1 MPRLFIFLGLLLGFI
16 ASGSAR
22 AQAPAELAADAPS
35 EPWLETLSALLTER
49 YRATGQLTLSW
60 ARPRPAAAAI
70 ASADLAIVD
79 APAELAPQIL
89 ITVLSTDLAGVT
101 RNHTLILRAELWRD
115 GWCPRDAVRTSTR
128 LDPAAMEPR
137 RFDALRQKE
146 ALPADPDAELDFTR
160 NIPAGRL
167 LTFRDVTRRPLVRRG
182 QNLEV
187 LASDGA
193 LTITLHAVAL
203 HDAGRGEP
211 VRVRNPD
218 SKKDFVAEVT
228 GESRA
233 SVRF

>member
-1 MPRLFIFLGLLLGFI
+1 MPRFLSFLGLLLALLAP
-16 ASGSAR
+16 ASLR
-22 AQAPAELAADAPS
+22 AQTAAEAPAEAPA
-35 EPWLETLSALLTER
+35 EPWLETLSALLTDR
-49 YRATGQLTLSW
+49 YRSTGQLTLAW
-60 ARPRPAAAAI
+60 ARPRPAAAAL
-70 ASADLAIVD
+70 ASDLSLID
-79 APAELAPQIL
+79 APAELGPQIL
-89 ITVLSTDLAGVT
+89 ITVRATDAVGT
-101 RNHTLILRAELWRD
+101 SRDYTLILRAELWRD
-115 GWCPRDAVRTSTR
+115 GWCPRDAVRTASR
-128 LDPAAMEPR
+128 LDPSAMEPR
-137 RFDALRQKE
+137 RFDALRQHD

-167 LTFRDVTRRPLVRRG
+167 LTNRDVTRRPLVRRG
-182 QNLEV
+182 QNLAV
-187 LASDGA
+187 LATDGA

>member
-1 MPRLFIFLGLLLGFI
+1 MLRFLSSFALVLACF
-16 ASGSAR
+16 APVSAR
-22 AQAPAELAADAPS
+22 AQAAADAPS
-35 EPWLETLSALLTER
+35 EPWLETLSAILVDR
-49 YRATGQLTLSW
+49 YRATGELALSW
-60 ARPRPAAAAI
+60 ARPRPAAAAV
-70 ASADLAIVD
+70 AGELTVLD

-89 ITVLSTDLAGVT
+89 LTVRATDASGAA
-101 RNHTLILRAELWRD
+101 RDYTLILRAELWRD
-115 GWCPRDAVRTSTR
+115 GWCPRDAVRIATR
-128 LDPAAMEPR
+128 LVPAELEPR
-137 RFDALRQKE
+137 RFDALRQRD

-187 LASDGA
+187 FATDGA